1 MKESQVT
8 DEQIMKEARS
18 ILSNPQLRRCSQCA
32 NSNEDCSWCS
42 HLKKPLSRSMYAG
55 MCKFYETNE
64 ERLIRQARESL
75 KRQEKEEE
83 KVNHILT
90 MALNCIEASMLF
102 LEDFSDRVEK
112 EYIAADYRGTG
123 DPKVRKADR
132 NWIAN
137 LKKANKAM
145 HNNIEGARKQ
155 FQHYVMPIFN
165 KVFFDK
171 ESGQYDV
178 KMYDDHLSDS
188 MELAHLIL
196 RYFDVAYMSQ
206 KNADAIQKYIISMD
220 SHGVLEEKD
229 FIRYR
234 KDLRRL

>member
-1 MKESQVT
+1 MKESEIT
-8 DEQIMKEARS
+8 DQQIIEESRQ
-18 ILSNPQLRRCSQCA
+18 ILSNPQLRRCEQCA
-32 NSNEDCSWCS
+32 WSDPDCLRCS
-42 HLKKPLSRSMYAG
+42 KLNKPLARWMYSG
-55 MCKFYETNE
+55 LCKFYETDE
-64 ERLIRQARESL
+64 ERIIRKTRESL

-112 EYIAADYRGTG
+112 EYRAADYRGMG
-123 DPKVRKADR
+123 DPKVRRADR

-171 ESGQYDV
+171 ESGQYDF

-188 MELAHLIL
+188 MELAHLVL